1 MMSNQIRPL
10 GFPPIPNNHNV
21 QLNQWNNQNRFIQ
34 NQNQGNNFNQGPVYQ
49 SPVFQPPSYQA
60 PAYQAPAPQTQC
72 VSKEDFLAYVKA
84 NDAVMKNMQTQG
96 QNMQNYNTIAN
107 SRSDLNAIT
116 TLSGVSYDGPKISP
130 LTSFLPKV
138 VEDELET
145 TKDIVH
151 PTNNGSTEDV
161 QPQVVK
167 SETTSEPVN
176 SPIFELVAYLVS
188 ALRPNLRPS
197 IPYPSIMQDQ
207 KLRDKA
213 NDQREIFFQIFKDL
227 NFNISFADALILMP
241 KFGPSIKSLLTNKD
255 KLSLAYLGASINLMP
270 LFVWNKLYL
279 PDLTPTRMTPEP
291 VDRSI
296 SHSVGVAV
304 DVYVKVCSFNFSAD
318 FVVVDFNVDPRV
330 PLILERSFLKTGRA
344 LMDVFEGELTLRVS
358 KEAITFNLDQT
369 SRYSANYNDMSAKR
383 IDVID
388 MACEEYLQEVLVDA
402 FLVIEDDPT
411 LSEVDPS
418 YLDPEGD
425 ILLLEAFLNN
435 DPSLPPP
442 NQRNY
447 LPEVELK
454 DLPPHLK
461 YAFMEGDDKFPVI
474 IAKDLSVEENA
485 ALITVLMSHKRAIA
499 WKLFDIKGIN
509 CEFCTHKI
517 LMEKDFE
524 PAGGFTVMENE
535 DNELILTLL
544 VKGWRVYLDYLL
556 KEGATTDST
565 SGGTATKK
573 ERTIAITTE
582 DMQNKTIGG
591 NEATKKTKKNL
602 LKQQYGNF
610 KAEGSK
616 TLEQTFNR
624 LQIIVSQLEF
634 IDIEIEQDDL
644 NQKFL
649 TSLALEWLM
658 HTIVWRNISDLDTMS
673 LDDLYNH
680 LKVSRNEEVNTAS
693 ISTASTQVSPAGPN
707 VVTAKKKISIQ
718 GTDVAGFD
726 KSKVECFNCHKMG
739 HFARECRAPKSQ
751 DRGRR
756 DNYRQGPKVEE
767 QAPKALMAINGV
779 GCDLSFMANE
789 EENHALVTDEEA
801 PTEFALMAKTSAK
814 NEVFDNSLCSKTCKK
829 NTDSLNRK
837 ITELT
842 DKLSD
847 SENML
852 YHYKLGLSQVEGRLV
867 EFKN

>member
-388 MACEEYLQEVLVDA
+388 MACEDGAVQSMLQ
-402 FLVIEDDPT
+402 
-411 LSEVDPS
+411 
-418 YLDPEGD
+418 
-425 ILLLEAFLNN
+425 
-435 DPSLPPP
+435 
-442 NQRNY
+442 
-447 LPEVELK
+447 
-454 DLPPHLK
+454 
-461 YAFMEGDDKFPVI
+461 
-474 IAKDLSVEENA
+474 
-485 ALITVLMSHKRAIA
+485 
-499 WKLFDIKGIN
+499 KG
-509 CEFCTHKI
+509 
-517 LMEKDFE
+517 
-524 PAGGFTVMENE
+524 
-535 DNELILTLL
+535 
-544 VKGWRVYLDYLL
+544 
-556 KEGATTDST
+556 
-565 SGGTATKK
+565 
-573 ERTIAITTE
+573 
-582 DMQNKTIGG
+582 
-591 NEATKKTKKNL
+591 KKN
-602 LKQQYGNF
+602 
-610 KAEGSK
+610 
-616 TLEQTFNR
+616 
-624 LQIIVSQLEF
+624 
-634 IDIEIEQDDL
+634 
-644 NQKFL
+644 
-649 TSLALEWLM
+649 
-658 HTIVWRNISDLDTMS
+658 
-673 LDDLYNH
+673 
-680 LKVSRNEEVNTAS
+680 
-693 ISTASTQVSPAGPN
+693 QVM
-707 VVTAKKKISIQ
+707 Q
-718 GTDVAGFD
+718 
-726 KSKVECFNCHKMG
+726 H
-739 HFARECRAPKSQ
+739 
-751 DRGRR
+751 
-756 DNYRQGPKVEE
+756 
-767 QAPKALMAINGV
+767 
-779 GCDLSFMANE
+779 
-789 EENHALVTDEEA
+789 
-801 PTEFALMAKTSAK
+801 
-814 NEVFDNSLCSKTCKK
+814 
-829 NTDSLNRK
+829 
-837 ITELT
+837 
-842 DKLSD
+842 
-847 SENML
+847 
-852 YHYKLGLSQVEGRLV
+852 
-867 EFKN
+867 